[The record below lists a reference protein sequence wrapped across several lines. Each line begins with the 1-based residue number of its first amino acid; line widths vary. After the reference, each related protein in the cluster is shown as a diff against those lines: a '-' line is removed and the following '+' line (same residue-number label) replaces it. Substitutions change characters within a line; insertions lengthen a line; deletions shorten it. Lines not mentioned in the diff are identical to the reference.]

1 MDFFWEKAITGITFT
16 LIEIHFVIKE
26 AYSEIC
32 VRFYLFWGCGGGG
45 GVDQDKQ
52 SNLTQIQLKM
62 LQRTTSEILERWH
75 AGYFKVDSEPIL
87 FMKEV

>member
-45 GVDQDKQ
+45 GGSRQTIKFDPD
-52 SNLTQIQLKM
+52 
-62 LQRTTSEILERWH
+62 TTENVTENH
-75 AGYFKVDSEPIL
+75 Q
-87 FMKEV
+87 